1 MKKAMPDIKY
11 IAILCDGM
19 ADFPL
24 ESLDG
29 KTPLEA
35 ARTPHMDAIAE
46 SGSVGLV
53 DLIPDSLPPGSDVG
67 NLAVLGYDPEQY
79 LTGRAPLEAAAMN
92 ISIPSDQTA
101 FRCNL
106 VTLEN
111 GVMKDY
117 SADHISS
124 KEAAELIGAVHKEL
138 KTDGAALHP
147 GVQYRHLLLAS
158 DSLDPAQTTPPHD
171 IMGEPFRKH
180 YPSGAGSE
188 TLRGWIERSW
198 EILREHPVNKA
209 RVDSGKKPANSVWLW
224 GQGKAPTMPTYPEKY
239 GLNGSAVSAVDL
251 VRGIA
256 RYAGLDTLEVPG
268 ITGFLDTNYAGKA
281 EFALASLD
289 GDDSVDFVYIHVEAP
304 DEAAHMGSAEAKIE
318 AIEAIDREIAAR
330 VMEYARARE
339 NVRVASLP
347 DHVTAVS
354 TRKHARGAVPFAA
367 CGPGIEADAAKVY
380 TEASGAQGSRFAV
393 GHQWMDWF
401 LGASSAGKDR

>member
-1 MKKAMPDIKY
+1 MKKAMPDTKY
-11 IAILCDGM
+11 IVILCDGM
-19 ADFPL
+19 ADDPL

-46 SGSVGLV
+46 SGTVGLV

-92 ISIPSDQTA
+92 VEIPSDQTA

-111 GVMKDY
+111 RLMKDY
-117 SADHISS
+117 SAGHISS
-124 KEAAELIGAVHKEL
+124 EEAAELIAAVQEAL
-138 KTDGAALHP
+138 GSEAALYP

-158 DSLDPAQTTPPHD
+158 DKLDPAETTPPHD
-171 IMGEPFRKH
+171 IMGDPFRKH

-198 EILREHPVNKA
+198 EILQEHPINKE
-209 RVDSGKKPANSVWLW
+209 RVDSGKEPANSIWLW
-224 GQGKAPTMPTYPEKY
+224 GQGKAPAMPTYPEKY
-239 GLNGSAVSAVDL
+239 GLNGAAVSAVDL

-256 RYAGLDTLEVPG
+256 RYAGLEVLKVPG

-281 EFALASLD
+281 EYALASLD

-318 AIEAIDREIAAR
+318 AIEAIDREIASR
-330 VMEYARARE
+330 VMEYARARG
-339 NVRVASLP
+339 NVRAAALP

-367 CGPGIEADAAKVY
+367 CGQGIEADATEVY
-380 TEASGAQGSRFAV
+380 TEAAGAEGRRFAV
-393 GHQWMDWF
+393 GHEWMDWF

>member
-1 MKKAMPDIKY
+1 MKKAMPDTKY
-11 IAILCDGM
+11 IVILCDGM
-19 ADFPL
+19 ADDPL

-46 SGSVGLV
+46 SGTVGLV

-92 ISIPSDQTA
+92 VEIPSDQTA

-111 GVMKDY
+111 RLMKDY
-117 SADHISS
+117 SAGHISS
-124 KEAAELIGAVHKEL
+124 EEAAELIEAVQDALGSE
-138 KTDGAALHP
+138 AALYP

-158 DSLDPAQTTPPHD
+158 DNLDPAKTTPPHD
-171 IMGEPFRKH
+171 IMGEYFREH
-180 YPSGAGSE
+180 FPTGAGSGR
-188 TLRGWIERSW
+188 LRVWIERSW
-198 EILREHPVNKA
+198 EVLRGHPINKA
-209 RVDSGKKPANSVWLW
+209 RMERGQEPANSIWLW
-224 GQGKAPTMPTYPEKY
+224 GQGKAPAMPTYPEKY
-239 GLNGSAVSAVDL
+239 GLNGAAVSAVDL

-256 RYAGLDTLEVPG
+256 RYAGLEVLKVPG

-281 EFALASLD
+281 EYALASLE

-304 DEAAHMGSAEAKIE
+304 DEAAHMGSADAKIE
-318 AIEAIDREIAAR
+318 AIEAIDREIASR
-330 VMEYARARE
+330 VMEYAGARDHVRA
-339 NVRVASLP
+339 AALP

-354 TRKHARGAVPFAA
+354 TRKHARGAVPFAV
-367 CGPGIEADAAKVY
+367 CGRGIEVDGAQVY
-380 TEASGAQGSRFAV
+380 TEASGAAGRRFAV
-393 GHQWMDWF
+393 GHEWMDWF

>member
-1 MKKAMPDIKY
+1 MKKAMPDIQY

-19 ADFPL
+19 ADDPL

-46 SGSVGLV
+46 SGVVGSV

-111 GVMKDY
+111 RLMKDY
-117 SADHISS
+117 SAGHISS
-124 KEAAELIGAVHKEL
+124 EEAAELIEAIQDALGS
-138 KTDGAALHP
+138 GAALYP

-158 DSLDPAQTTPPHD
+158 DNLDPAQTTPPHD
-171 IMGEPFRKH
+171 IMGECFREH
-180 YPSGAGSE
+180 YPTGAGSG
-188 TLRGWIERSW
+188 TLRVWIERSW
-198 EILREHPVNKA
+198 EVLRGHPINKA
-209 RVDSGKKPANSVWLW
+209 RMERGQEPANSVWLW

-239 GLNGSAVSAVDL
+239 GLNGAAVSAVDL

-256 RYAGLDTLEVPG
+256 RYAGLDMLKVPG

-281 EFALASLD
+281 EYALASLD
-289 GDDSVDFVYIHVEAP
+289 SDNGVDFVYIHIEAP

-318 AIEAIDREIAAR
+318 AIEAIDREIASR
-330 VMEYARARE
+330 VMEYARSRK
-339 NVRVASLP
+339 NVRVAALP

-367 CGPGIEADAAKVY
+367 CGPGIEADAAQVY
-380 TEASGAQGSRFAV
+380 TEASGARGRRFDI

-401 LGASSAGKDR
+401 LGALSAGKDR